1 MLPDR
6 ETCLELLETAGCS
19 ADIVEHVHA
28 VERLASRFAQHA
40 PTADP
45 AVVQAGALLHDVGR
59 GFDHGVDHVPEGIRF
74 LEAQGVDER
83 VVACVAAH
91 MGAGIDET
99 QAAAW
104 GWPPDRRYEP
114 ETVEQRI
121 VAHADNLTF
130 HTRYASLDEVLAKL
144 EAKDLADV
152 LPRMRAL
159 HEALEAQLGV
169 DPEDVAAE
177 LDAECSNA

>member
-6 ETCLELLETAGCS
+6 EACLRLLETAGCS
-19 ADIVEHVHA
+19 ADIVEHVLA
-28 VERLASRFAQHA
+28 VERLASRFAQHVSS
-40 PTADP
+40 ADP

-59 GFDHGVDHVPEGIRF
+59 GFDHGLDHVPEGVRF

-91 MGAGIDET
+91 MGAGIDEA
-99 QAAAW
+99 QATAW
-104 GWPPDRRYEP
+104 GWPPDRRYAP

-144 EAKDLADV
+144 EAKELGDV
-152 LPRMRAL
+152 VPRMRAL
-159 HEALEAQLGV
+159 HEALKAELGV
-169 DPEDVAAE
+169 DPDDVAAE
-177 LDAECSNA
+177 LDADGSNA